1 MTTGSEEAAASA
13 PEQFKEI
20 QMDVRHEGGGTR
32 RRRRARRSKTQRGG
46 GEEGTVTRTL
56 DVSVEKAHAL
66 APAPVIVTSPA
77 AAIVTA
83 APHAAQRPLQSGGN
97 AAPQTGGA
105 TVAKQ
110 LAAKPAIKS
119 AIKPTSTL
127 PLTPKVSLASII
139 VLAPA
144 KKKAKIMLV
153 SKKVVG
159 LTPVA
164 TIMPPKTFKA
174 KRIRVTIDNTAR
186 TQKRRRQV
194 LRSVDS
200 LTEEQ
205 LREQAVKFGLS
216 RTDSVKKVPAGLLRK
231 MLKDYYAMRKGFL

>member
-1 MTTGSEEAAASA
+1 MTGTEAAPAPSA
-13 PEQFKEI
+13 EFKEI
-20 QMDVRHEGGGTR
+20 QMEVRQEGGGTR

-46 GEEGTVTRTL
+46 GEDGAEPRMHE
-56 DVSVEKAHAL
+56 VSVEKASSI
-66 APAPVIVTSPA
+66 APAPVIVSAPAPVIVSAPA
-77 AAIVTA
+77 A
-83 APHAAQRPLQSGGN
+83 
-97 AAPQTGGA
+97 QTGGA

-110 LAAKPAIKS
+110 LASKPAIK
-119 AIKPTSTL
+119 PT
-127 PLTPKVSLASII
+127 PTPKVAPTSII

-153 SKKVVG
+153 SKKG
-159 LTPVA
+159 PVT

-186 TQKRRRQV
+186 TLKRRRQV

-200 LTEEQ
+200 LTDEQ

>member
-1 MTTGSEEAAASA
+1 
-13 PEQFKEI
+13 
-20 QMDVRHEGGGTR
+20 MDVRQEGGGTR

-46 GEEGTVTRTL
+46 GEDGAEPRIHE
-56 DVSVEKAHAL
+56 VSVEKASSIAL
-66 APAPVIVTSPA
+66 APAPVIVSAPA
-77 AAIVTA
+77 A
-83 APHAAQRPLQSGGN
+83 
-97 AAPQTGGA
+97 QTGGA

-110 LAAKPAIKS
+110 LASKPAIK
-119 AIKPTSTL
+119 P
-127 PLTPKVSLASII
+127 TPKVAVAVAPTSSVI

-153 SKKVVG
+153 SKKG
-159 LTPVA
+159 PVA

-186 TQKRRRQV
+186 TLKRRRQV

-216 RTDSVKKVPAGLLRK
+216 RTDSVKKAPTDLLRK